1 LGFLEDPCHP
11 VDWVLF
17 KHNLASPEMRN
28 IFNERS
34 FIEKILKV
42 EAALAEAEAELGI
55 IPEKAA
61 REIVEK
67 ASLEYIDLERVEQRV
82 RSTGHFLMAIIESW
96 REKIGESGEFTHW
109 GVTTQDI
116 SDTAMMLLIREACSL
131 ILSDLVEIKNSLT
144 ILADKYKDTPMA
156 GRTHCVHA
164 VPMTFGFKAGV
175 WLDEVSRHI
184 ERFKEIQKRLFVGNI
199 TGAVGTFAGF
209 GPKGPEVQKLTLKK
223 LGLEAPAI
231 CWHAARDRIAEFLNL
246 LAIIASTLSKIANQ
260 VLILM
265 RPEILEIEEP
275 IPPGHVG
282 SSTMPQKRNT
292 FLSETSIALAR
303 IIRAYAHT
311 MTESMETLDERNFST
326 WFVEFVIIPE
336 SCLFT
341 SIILKN
347 LKTILQKLEVHPENM
362 ERNLE
367 LTGGLI
373 NAEAVMMA
381 LAQKIGRQRAH
392 SIVYDCAMKAQ
403 REKRPFIDVLL
414 ENKTIT
420 EHISKQDLKK
430 LLDPASYTGLSS
442 DIVKQLITS
451 QKSEQE

>member
-1 LGFLEDPCHP
+1 LAFAEDPCHP

-17 KHNLASPEMRN
+17 KYNLASPDMRN
-28 IFNERS
+28 VFNERS

-42 EAALAEAEAELGI
+42 EVALAEAEAELGI

-61 REIVEK
+61 REIAKK
-67 ASLEYIDLERVEQRV
+67 ASLEYIDLEKVEQRV
-82 RSTGHFLMAIIESW
+82 QRTGHFLVAIIESW
-96 REKIGESGEFTHW
+96 REKIGENGEFVHW
-109 GVTTQDI
+109 GATTQDI
-116 SDTAMMLLIREACSL
+116 SDTAMVLLIREACNL
-131 ILSDLVEIKNSLT
+131 ILSDLLEIKDSLI
-144 ILADKYKDTPMA
+144 ILADKYKGAPMA

-164 VPMTFGFKAGV
+164 VPMTFGLKVGV
-175 WLDEVSRHI
+175 WLDEISRHI

-199 TGAVGTFAGF
+199 TGAVGTFASF

-223 LGLEAPAI
+223 LGLEVPAI
-231 CWHAARDRIAEFLNL
+231 CWHAARDRLAEFLNL

-282 SSTMPQKRNT
+282 SSTMPQKRNP
-292 FLSETSIALAR
+292 FLSETSVALAR

-326 WFVEFVIIPE
+326 WFVEFVIMPE
-336 SCLFT
+336 SCLFL

-347 LKTILQKLEVHPENM
+347 LKIILQKLEVHPENM
-362 ERNLE
+362 KRNLE
-367 LTGGLI
+367 LTEGLI

-392 SIVYDCAMKAQ
+392 HIVYDCAMKAQ
-403 REKRPFIDVLL
+403 KEKRPFRDVLL
-414 ENKTIT
+414 ENKIIT

-430 LLDPASYTGLSS
+430 LLDPANYTGLSS
-442 DIVKQLITS
+442 DIVKQLTS
-451 QKSEQE
+451 SQNT